1 MNEAEKFHNDLL
13 EKIRSWEL
21 TEDYASS
28 KSNRQ
33 KLVRSLDL
41 LSGTN
46 PNVLHDL
53 LGFTEI
59 PDDPKAAMYLIRN
72 LDTKTLRQLE
82 IFAIKGK
89 AIKTVG
95 HHIIAGNTLRDLQH
109 LPPME
114 RYDFYKRLFDY
125 GAKHGMDPAN
135 IGTIMASIHE
145 EIAHGGDFK
154 GKKTGVALSLK
165 PGETGKDF
173 FKRFEESILKQSK
186 MFDAAMAH
194 PSTVKLQSAMNGASE
209 GLNVPELDLASLDTP
224 LESKAIATRALQ
236 PIAEQVLESVRNPNT
251 TASDTFNLS
260 RTLSSGLTR
269 KLKMVNGVARFDYGS
284 GFVNAGL
291 IDKAGT
297 LIKNNWKGEALG
309 AGLSLLSRE
318 NRQNIASGN
327 YRAAARNVVKDAA
340 IGGVTQAVGK
350 AALSVLPKFVGGA
363 VSTIAAPLAVGAVAY
378 QALDTIVDISTGRNI
393 QETGQDA
400 ERMKAIRRQ
409 SGWSEHDLRRNART
423 GYKPP
428 TPTPT
433 SQPRPQPTSNTKT
446 CKTNSRGRKVCK

>member
-1 MNEAEKFHNDLL
+1 MNEAEKFHNDLIS
-13 EKIRSWEL
+13 KIQSWES

-28 KSNRQ
+28 KNNRQ

-46 PNVLHDL
+46 PNVLRDL

-82 IFAIKGK
+82 IFAIAGK
-89 AIKTVG
+89 DKKAVG

-135 IGTIMASIHE
+135 IGTIMASIHK
-145 EIAHGGDFK
+145 EIAHGGDFR
-154 GKKTGVALSLK
+154 GEKTGVALKLK
-165 PGETGKDF
+165 PGETGKEF
-173 FKRFEESILKQSK
+173 FTRFKESILKQSQ

-194 PSTVKLQSAMNGASE
+194 PSTVKLQSAMSGASE

-236 PIAEQVLESVRNPNT
+236 PIAEQVLESVRDPNT

-269 KLKMVNGVARFDYGS
+269 KLKIVNGVARFDYQS

-309 AGLSLLSRE
+309 AGLSALSRE
-318 NRQNIASGN
+318 NRENIASGD
-327 YRAAARNVVKDAA
+327 YRAVARNVVKDAA

-350 AALSVLPKFVGGA
+350 AALSVLPKVVGGA
-363 VSTIAAPLAVGAVAY
+363 VSTVATPLAVGALGY
-378 QALDTIVDISTGRNI
+378 QALDTIVDMSTGRNI

-400 ERMKAIRRQ
+400 ERMKTIRREA
-409 SGWSEHDLRRNART
+409 GWSEHDLRRNART

-428 TPTPT
+428 TPSSQPTPT
-433 SQPRPQPTSNTKT
+433 PKPNTGN
-446 CKTNSRGRKVCK
+446 CKINSRGRKVCK